1 MNNAELWYTAIPG
14 PSRLV
19 NKIAET
25 LSDNKTVIL
34 HIDYDFPWRNEM
46 RNAVEVKL
54 RDYPHA
60 SSINFLDVTD
70 QYQENNPARFVVHQ
84 FCSEEDYAFAS
95 KESQAIQTLKSGVL
109 QGRIVWFKG
118 IPDDRDSD
126 FISFCR
132 TYKTFGKE
140 QGVFV
145 IETREDILEKSLPAS
160 IVVIDSSKYISE
172 NDVLIF
178 VSILYAQRQ
187 EDDQYGKYF
196 SNLVSILCGTDA
208 ELAAELI
215 DSVDFHTV
223 EPLDGLISVQ
233 ENAFMDSERG
243 VSPKSDP
250 SHPFALLKDGNLN
263 ELQSRVWLAQMRVIM
278 AAVERERQ
286 QFISK
291 NSEELQY
298 CYDELLHNRKNWSNV
313 KFKVEYDEEDE
324 QNYLMN
330 QFDEFIR
337 DIYDFEVNHL
347 IQLTQITRKD
357 EDGELIRLLVVPYK
371 QYQRLE
377 LLRDIRNSLAHISC
391 CSHETIGKLLSRLEF
406 CSEK

>member
-1 MNNAELWYTAIPG
+1 MNNAELWYSAIPG

-19 NKIAET
+19 NKIAKT
-25 LSDNKTVIL
+25 LNDNKTVIL

-46 RNAVEVKL
+46 RDAVEVKL

-95 KESQAIQTLKSGVL
+95 KESQAIQTLKSGAL
-109 QGRIVWFKG
+109 MGRIVWFKG

-145 IETREDILEKSLPAS
+145 IETREAILEKSLPAS
-160 IVVIDSSKYISE
+160 MVIIDSSDYISE

-178 VSILYAQRQ
+178 ASILYAQRE

-196 SNLVSILCGTDA
+196 SNLVSILCSTDA

-215 DSVDFHTV
+215 NSVDFHTM
-223 EPLDGLISVQ
+223 EPLDGLKSVQ

-243 VSPKSDP
+243 ISPKSDL
-250 SHPFALLKDGNLN
+250 SHPFALLKSQNYN
-263 ELQSRVWLAQMRVIM
+263 ELQSRVWLAQIRVIM
-278 AAVERERQ
+278 AVVERERQ
-286 QFISK
+286 QFISAYAD
-291 NSEELQY
+291 ELRN
-298 CYDELLHNRKNWSNV
+298 CYDEILQNQTCWSNV

-324 QNYLMN
+324 QKYLVN
-330 QFDEFIR
+330 QFGDYIR
-337 DIYDFEVNHL
+337 DINDFEVSHL
-347 IQLTQITRKD
+347 YQLTQITRKD
-357 EDGELIRLLVVPYK
+357 EGDQLVRLLSVPYIE
-371 QYQRLE
+371 YQRLI
-377 LLRDIRNSLAHISC
+377 LLRDIRNNLAHISC
-391 CSHETIGKLLSRLEF
+391 CSFELIENLLS
-406 CSEK
+406 

>member
-1 MNNAELWYTAIPG
+1 MNNAELWYSAIPG

-19 NKIAET
+19 EQIAKT
-25 LSDNKTVIL
+25 LNDNKTVIL

-95 KESQAIQTLKSGVL
+95 KERQAIQTLKSGVL

-160 IVVIDSSKYISE
+160 IVVIDSSKLISE

-178 VSILYAQRQ
+178 ASILYAQRE
-187 EDDQYGKYF
+187 EDDRHGKYF
-196 SNLVSILCGTDA
+196 SNLVSILCGKDA

-215 DSVDFHTV
+215 NSVDFHTV
-223 EPLDGLISVQ
+223 EPLDGLKNVR
-233 ENAFMDSERG
+233 ENAFMGSERG
-243 VSPKSDP
+243 ISPKSDP
-250 SHPFALLKDGNLN
+250 FHPFALLKGGNLN

-278 AAVERERQ
+278 AVVERERQ
-286 QFISK
+286 QFISAYAD
-291 NSEELQY
+291 ELRY
-298 CYDELLHNRKNWSNV
+298 CYDEILQNKTCWSNG
-313 KFKVEYDEEDE
+313 KFEVEYDEEDE
-324 QNYLMN
+324 QKYLVN
-330 QFDEFIR
+330 QFGDYIR
-337 DIYDFEVNHL
+337 DINDFEVSHL
-347 IQLTQITRKD
+347 YQLTQISRKD
-357 EDGELIRLLVVPYK
+357 EADQLVRLLSVPYTE
-371 QYQRLE
+371 YQRLI
-377 LLRDIRNSLAHISC
+377 LLRDIRNNLAHISC
-391 CSHETIGKLLSRLEF
+391 CSLELIENLLS
-406 CSEK
+406 